1 MYKAALSPDTKRLLA
16 ELDADLSGTIKETT
30 KLDLLMHTVGMASGP
45 QTQALVGPLN
55 VILKS
60 QATNHDKLRAV
71 RFVIHGRRDYVA
83 AASNGAAG
91 APAAPPDNGA
101 QSEPDAERATLRADV
116 SLDTVGLAAPP
127 PAAGAPPPT
136 PPNGSTPYC
145 TPRQLRSRLVP
156 QSSRGMASW
165 APRRYGPKCGT
176 IGKNYRC
183 RGPSH
188 LEFVSDVTNRQVPID
203 AAEGRCRL
211 HTDAAG
217 KYPFPAGSRVLF
229 WGNSHMREIIH
240 SLACQFSEAE
250 QTTRGSSQTDA
261 CSYADYTIEDGKDE
275 TLFKTEYGNGATAY
289 GVCNCGLMY
298 DRATSLPSV
307 SRLLGMDISTL
318 THVVANPANVAKW
331 ATQWA
336 YKKCNNA
343 PFASLRNKSN
353 AELFAWHP
361 YRTPGEL
368 GEALRQRGF
377 RGKLIWTLPFW
388 CMNNSKANRY
398 RYDVPATEIQDNEYV
413 DGVVDFSAFICP
425 DEKFRCET
433 AGCSKGRAG
442 SHQCLPGP
450 PDDIASAVLHLVATM

>member
-1 MYKAALSPDTKRLLA
+1 MSKANDY
-16 ELDADLSGTIKETT
+16 
-30 KLDLLMHTVGMASGP
+30 
-45 QTQALVGPLN
+45 
-55 VILKS
+55 
-60 QATNHDKLRAV
+60 DKLQAV
-71 RFVIHGRRDYVA
+71 QFVVHGRRDYITTGSRNTAEGATPVLPEQTAQIVA
-83 AASNGAAG
+83 PAG
-91 APAAPPDNGA
+91 ANRTAGGSATKTAVATPP
-101 QSEPDAERATLRADV
+101 P
-116 SLDTVGLAAPP
+116 GLAAAPP
-127 PAAGAPPPT
+127 PNPA
-136 PPNGSTPYC
+136 NGSTPHC
-145 TPRQLRSRLVP
+145 TAQQLRSRLVP
-156 QSSRGMASW
+156 QSSTAAAGW
-165 APRRYGPKCGT
+165 APRRYDPKCRT
-176 IGKNYRC
+176 IGRNYRC
-183 RGPSH
+183 RGPSY
-188 LEFVSDVTNRQVPID
+188 LEFLGDVTNRQVPID

-211 HTDAAG
+211 HTEAAG
-217 KYPFPAGSRVLF
+217 KFPFPAGSQVLF

-250 QTTRGSSQTDA
+250 QKTRGSSQTDA
-261 CSYADYTIEDGKDE
+261 CRYEDYTIEVEKDE
-275 TLFKTEYGNGATAY
+275 TLFATEYGNGAMAY

-307 SRLLGMDISTL
+307 SRLLGMDISKL

-336 YKKCNNA
+336 YKRCDNE

-353 AELFAWHP
+353 VELFAWNP

-368 GEALRQRGF
+368 GKALRRHGF

-398 RYDVPATEIQDNEYV
+398 RFEVPATEIEENEYV

-450 PDDIASAVLHLVATM
+450 PDDIASAVLHLVATL